1 MPHLKLLDKGTKK
14 SHRVDSTEAVVGRD
28 PAAAIFVEG
37 DAAKT
42 VSGRHARFFLDDGK
56 WYVEDSGSRNG
67 TFIGTRK
74 LEPGARHALSVGEV
88 VGLGLTGTQLVV
100 EEVLGRAFAATML
113 EAPPVAP
120 LASGTMPMRR
130 SQAIRAGIH
139 DPLGPQSTDEVRLT
153 LRGVQSGTR
162 MVGQADRVT
171 IGRALECLIR
181 VEGEAATSVSRVHTE
196 VVASNGAA
204 TIRDGGSRHGTYVNG
219 KKLAGPAPLK
229 HGDLIMLGPGG
240 PTFTVDEAII
250 VPSGTKPPSGAAV
263 ATADQSNPTGSIP
276 NRKEAS
282 AVTPVKQKSLR
293 GREEAFISESP
304 TPAVARAAIKTKPKA
319 EPGPVTRLARASG
332 VGRTA
337 LLRNVLE
344 EVSVQSAKRIRVFI
358 WATVAVFAVVTTVI
372 VVYAK
377 RHMDRTDAQL
387 EVASVGF
394 KQQAAALDSLRAA
407 ATSDAAL
414 AKASLDSA
422 MGAAAPKAVLDSLR
436 GALADAD
443 RRSTGLEES
452 LKRAKSSLDVQLS
465 GADSMR
471 RAAERELN
479 RLKTEVASATATGAD
494 SRAVLDSLN
503 RLAKAAGDRVKEVSG
518 QVRALK
524 GADFPQIVQ
533 LNQGA
538 VGMVTMKVGK
548 DFFDGSGFVISPL
561 GLFLTNRHVVLPEG
575 ASPKDTIFV
584 TMSDHAA
591 QYLAEVVFV
600 APANGPDVA
609 LLRIRGYKGSVVAKL
624 DWTGTHAIQGE
635 AAALIGFPGGHDNAV
650 DNADVVRSSLST
662 GTLSKVTPDLI
673 QFSGLSVAGSSGSP
687 LFNAAGEVIGL
698 HRAGLREGPGLG
710 YAVPLARV
718 VPLLNAEVRAE
729 LGLPAK

>member
-1 MPHLKLLDKGTKK
+1 M
-14 SHRVDSTEAVVGRD
+14 
-28 PAAAIFVEG
+28 
-37 DAAKT
+37 
-42 VSGRHARFFLDDGK
+42 
-56 WYVEDSGSRNG
+56 
-67 TFIGTRK
+67 
-74 LEPGARHALSVGEV
+74 
-88 VGLGLTGTQLVV
+88 
-100 EEVLGRAFAATML
+100 
-113 EAPPVAP
+113 
-120 LASGTMPMRR
+120 
-130 SQAIRAGIH
+130 
-139 DPLGPQSTDEVRLT
+139 
-153 LRGVQSGTR
+153 
-162 MVGQADRVT
+162 
-171 IGRALECLIR
+171 
-181 VEGEAATSVSRVHTE
+181 
-196 VVASNGAA
+196 
-204 TIRDGGSRHGTYVNG
+204 
-219 KKLAGPAPLK
+219 
-229 HGDLIMLGPGG
+229 
-240 PTFTVDEAII
+240 
-250 VPSGTKPPSGAAV
+250 
-263 ATADQSNPTGSIP
+263 
-276 NRKEAS
+276 
-282 AVTPVKQKSLR
+282 
-293 GREEAFISESP
+293 
-304 TPAVARAAIKTKPKA
+304 
-319 EPGPVTRLARASG
+319 
-332 VGRTA
+332 
-337 LLRNVLE
+337 
-344 EVSVQSAKRIRVFI
+344 
-358 WATVAVFAVVTTVI
+358 
-372 VVYAK
+372 
-377 RHMDRTDAQL
+377 
-387 EVASVGF
+387 
-394 KQQAAALDSLRAA
+394 
-407 ATSDAAL
+407 
-414 AKASLDSA
+414 
-422 MGAAAPKAVLDSLR
+422 
-436 GALADAD
+436 
-443 RRSTGLEES
+443 
-452 LKRAKSSLDVQLS
+452 
-465 GADSMR
+465 
-471 RAAERELN
+471 
-479 RLKTEVASATATGAD
+479 
-494 SRAVLDSLN
+494 LDSLN